1 MRTRAG
7 VCILLAWLVT
17 VTPASA
23 QQAPANTPIGGRI
36 FGVIEGQAMTAKD
49 TFDAVAG
56 ETTMFGGGAG
66 VEVHR
71 VWRKAF
77 VRASASRMSVDGE
90 RVFVFGKEVFPLG
103 IPMEVQLT
111 PIEIA
116 AGWRFATPGKRVVP
130 YLGAGTVIMRFR
142 EESQFD
148 TSSDTVN
155 KTFSGAVAFAGVD
168 VHVMKFVSV
177 GAEVGMRIIK
187 ITRPGGALGAL
198 GEDDLGGVSMRLLVS
213 IGR

>member
-7 VCILLAWLVT
+7 VCILLVWLVT
-17 VTPASA
+17 V
-23 QQAPANTPIGGRI
+23 APAAAQSTASKSPIGGRI
-36 FGVIEGQAMTAKD
+36 FGIIEGQAMTAKE

-56 ETTMFGGGAG
+56 ETTLFGGGAG
-66 VEVHR
+66 AEVHR

-77 VRASASRMSVDGE
+77 VRASASRMTVDGE

-116 AGWRFATPGKRVVP
+116 AGWRFGPPGKRLVP

-148 TSSDTVN
+148 TSSDTVS

-168 VHVMKFVSV
+168 VNVMKFVSV
-177 GAEVGMRIIK
+177 GAEVGLRIIK

-198 GEDDLGGVSMRLLVS
+198 GEDDLGGVSMRVLVS